1 MKSELILVLL
11 LTYFRRLT
19 IENERRN
26 SFGLP
31 SIIERDMDILEKSFY
46 IDLGDTYLEAD
57 MERISLET
65 DLIIEHEEKEVTPRS
80 DMSQTEQV
88 VSYCPTSEKR
98 KTIGETHRKKSI
110 YFRRMFEAFFEKFR
124 LIDMFFDFSG
134 EPCS

>member
-65 DLIIEHEEKEVTPRS
+65 GLIIEQEEKEVTPRS

-88 VSYCPTSEKR
+88 VSYRPTSEKR
-98 KTIGETHRKKSI
+98 KTIGETHSKKNDI
-110 YFRRMFEAFFEKFR
+110 F
-124 LIDMFFDFSG
+124 
-134 EPCS
+134 